1 MFNLYAQLPKCDS
14 DLREHV
20 AALKDAI
27 GEDKDKLFDHLY
39 GCLTILDSKSSSLLA
54 FNSIII
60 AVFAVFLAG
69 QTNLGLYGGVCV
81 GAGMAAVI
89 VSCFLL
95 LSVVWIHWSTTDDFS
110 DRDRH
115 AFDLLKVRRT
125 RTLKYRLAWYF
136 SVTSVLGLSAFLVGK
151 PFHWYG

>member
-1 MFNLYAQLPKCDS
+1 MFKLFAQLPKCDS

-20 AALKDAI
+20 AVLKIAI
-27 GEDKDKLFDHLY
+27 GEDKLFDHLY

-60 AVFAVFLAG
+60 AVFALFL
-69 QTNLGLYGGVCV
+69 TVPIHLGLYGGLCV
-81 GAGMAAVI
+81 GVGMAAVI

-95 LSVVWIHWSTTDDFS
+95 LSVVWVHWSTTDDFPN
-110 DRDRH
+110 RDRH
-115 AFDLLKVRRT
+115 AFELLKLRKT

-136 SVTSVLGLSAFLVGK
+136 SVTSVVGLSAFLAGK
-151 PFHWYG
+151 AFHWYG

>member
-1 MFNLYAQLPKCDS
+1 MFKLYAQLPRGDKA
-14 DLREHV
+14 LREHR

-27 GEDKDKLFDHLY
+27 GEDKLFDHLY

-60 AVFAVFLAG
+60 AVFAVFLTS
-69 QTNLGLYGGVCV
+69 QTQLGRYGGVCV
-81 GAGMAAVI
+81 GAGMTAVI

-95 LSVVWIHWSTTDDFS
+95 LTVVWVHWSTTDDFPNK
-110 DRDRH
+110 DEH
-115 AFDLLKVRRT
+115 AFNLLKVRRS

-136 SVTSVLGLSAFLVGK
+136 SVTSVLALSAFLVGK
-151 PFHWYG
+151 PLHWYP

>member
-1 MFNLYAQLPKCDS
+1 MFKLYAQLPKRDS
-14 DLREHV
+14 DIRKHV
-20 AALKDAI
+20 AALTKAI
-27 GEDKDKLFDHLY
+27 GEDKLFEHLY

-60 AVFAVFLAG
+60 AVFAVFLTAP
-69 QTNLGLYGGVCV
+69 THLGFYGGVCV
-81 GAGMAAVI
+81 GAGMTAVI

-95 LSVVWIHWSTTDDFS
+95 LSVVWVYWSTTDDFHN
-110 DRDRH
+110 RDNH
-115 AFDLLKVRRT
+115 AFHLLKVRRD

-151 PFHWYG
+151 LFHWYG

>member
-1 MFNLYAQLPKCDS
+1 MFKLHAQLPKSDS

-20 AALKDAI
+20 AALKGAI
-27 GEDKDKLFDHLY
+27 GPDKLFDHLY
-39 GCLTILDSKSSSLLA
+39 GCLTILDSKSSSLLG

-69 QTNLGLYGGVCV
+69 QTNLGVYGGVCV

-95 LSVVWIHWSTTDDFS
+95 LSVVWVHWSTTHDFAN
-110 DRDRH
+110 RDRH
-115 AFDLLKVRRT
+115 ALNLLKVRRT
-125 RTLKYRLAWYF
+125 RTLRYRLAWYF
-136 SVTSVLGLSAFLVGK
+136 SVTSVLSLSAFLVGK

>member
-1 MFNLYAQLPKCDS
+1 MFKLYAQLPKSDS
-14 DLREHV
+14 DIRKHV
-20 AALKDAI
+20 DALQQAI
-27 GEDKDKLFDHLY
+27 GKDKLFDHLY

-60 AVFAVFLAG
+60 AVFSVFLAG
-69 QTNLGLYGGVCV
+69 QINLGLYGGICV
-81 GAGMAAVI
+81 GVGMVAVI

-95 LSVVWIHWSTTDDFS
+95 LWVVWVHWSTTTDFS
-110 DRDRH
+110 HSYKDH
-115 AFDLLKVRRT
+115 AFHLLKVRIA

-136 SVTSVLGLSAFLVGK
+136 SVTSLLGLSAFLVGK